1 MRLYH
6 ASSFLRSFIRR
17 EDRCLRSRNSAGGTG
32 FDQLRMIED
41 VRMSLKEHAA
51 GYSALAGYTGLTQIF
66 GVNFFQLAPD
76 YRAWWLVGAVCVLG
90 IITNRGRH
98 SPQGSR

>member
-1 MRLYH
+1 
-6 ASSFLRSFIRR
+6 
-17 EDRCLRSRNSAGGTG
+17 
-32 FDQLRMIED
+32 
-41 VRMSLKEHAA
+41 MSLKEHAA

-90 IITNRGRH
+90 ILTSSPASRFARSKLEGRGFLR
-98 SPQGSR
+98 R